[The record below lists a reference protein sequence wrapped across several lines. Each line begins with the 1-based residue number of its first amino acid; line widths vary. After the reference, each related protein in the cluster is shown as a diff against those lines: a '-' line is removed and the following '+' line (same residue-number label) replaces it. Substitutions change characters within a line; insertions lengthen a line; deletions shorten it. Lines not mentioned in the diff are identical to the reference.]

1 MRTMR
6 VTNTERGVVLGTSV
20 RLADRWWPRMRGF
33 LGRPAPEP
41 GEGLLLTPCQAVHMF
56 GMRFS
61 LDVVFLDRDGVV
73 VAVYEDLAPG
83 KRTRV
88 ETKAIHALELPAGTV
103 VATGTERGDR
113 VAWVPSESHYG
124 THAAEAPGAAGG
136 NGRDDI
142 APIDPREHP
151 RVERDID
158 NSGNGRMWRSG

>member
-33 LGRPAPEP
+33 LGRPAPTP

-61 LDVVFLDRDGVV
+61 LDIVFLDRDGVV

-103 VATGTERGDR
+103 TATGTECGDR
-113 VAWVPSESHYG
+113 VAWVPSESPFGAYG
-124 THAAEAPGAAGG
+124 QDGVGPAAD
-136 NGRDDI
+136 NGQGDLSGVRRDGLARADLNV
-142 APIDPREHP
+142 DG
-151 RVERDID
+151 
-158 NSGNGRMWRSG
+158 SGNGDTGRSG